1 MMVNKE
7 IRGCW
12 VGMGVLLLGSI
23 VFQAEAAEVL
33 VSMEIKR
40 PTCDLSFSGLNNGTG
55 NYTYPMGNLTLGTT
69 KRHAPFKAIIDC
81 SRVAED
87 ASVNTALTAS
97 VRKGTVV
104 ANRIRMQ
111 VNGQEN
117 TSAPELW
124 LETGSRLVPLNGSTT
139 FCKGNGNRNECT
151 LTPYTQVPENSPKS
165 NVSATVV
172 FNVEYA

>member
-1 MMVNKE
+1 MMITKE
-7 IRGCW
+7 IRGRW
-12 VGMGVLLLGSI
+12 AGMLLLGSI
-23 VFQAEAAEVL
+23 VFQAEATDLL

-40 PTCDLSFSGLNNGTG
+40 PTCDLTFSGLDNGAG
-55 NYTYPMGNLTLGTT
+55 NYTYPMGNLTTGTT

-104 ANRIRMQ
+104 ASRIRMQ
-111 VNGQEN
+111 VDGQDN
-117 TSAPELW
+117 VSAPELW
-124 LETGSRLVPLNGSTT
+124 LETGTRHVPLNGSTT

-165 NVSATVV
+165 DVSATVV